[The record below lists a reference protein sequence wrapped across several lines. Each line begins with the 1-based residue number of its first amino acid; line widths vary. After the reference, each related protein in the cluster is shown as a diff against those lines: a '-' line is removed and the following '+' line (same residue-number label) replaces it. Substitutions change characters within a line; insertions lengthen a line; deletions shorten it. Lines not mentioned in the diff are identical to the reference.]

1 VQAQVV
7 NLLLALQKEL
17 GLSYLFIA
25 HDLGIVR
32 HVSHRV
38 AVMYLGELVEVAP
51 TRRLFDAPAHPYT
64 RSLLSAIPTRDP
76 RRRGSRLVL
85 TGDVPSPMNPPSG
98 CRFHTRC
105 PAVLDRCRSEWPE
118 AVEVE
123 QGHTVRCFHA
133 VDLDTNRPWFPQIS
147 ARIEQAQAT
156 NRSSKSTREVPARRQ
171 PVATRRS
178 RGPQEVLD
186 PDAPRKGAAPRVWL
200 VAGTVGLM
208 LVALGHAL
216 SGAMVAFA
224 AFWFGFGRRA
234 HRRGLAT
241 GALVLGLA
249 ASTLAA
255 TGFRRLERRWQAEGE
270 LASLGS
276 QIEARAALAGA
287 PPVALEDLGWRLFE
301 VFDDGRAVDPW
312 NRSWQYRV
320 PGRRG
325 APFDLWSLGPDG
337 VPSADDVATG
347 AQRGDD
353 SR

>member
-1 VQAQVV
+1 
-7 NLLLALQKEL
+7 
-17 GLSYLFIA
+17 
-25 HDLGIVR
+25 
-32 HVSHRV
+32 
-38 AVMYLGELVEVAP
+38 
-51 TRRLFDAPAHPYT
+51 
-64 RSLLSAIPTRDP
+64 
-76 RRRGSRLVL
+76 
-85 TGDVPSPMNPPSG
+85 
-98 CRFHTRC
+98 
-105 PAVLDRCRSEWPE
+105 
-118 AVEVE
+118 
-123 QGHTVRCFHA
+123 
-133 VDLDTNRPWFPQIS
+133 
-147 ARIEQAQAT
+147 
-156 NRSSKSTREVPARRQ
+156 
-171 PVATRRS
+171 
-178 RGPQEVLD
+178 
-186 PDAPRKGAAPRVWL
+186 
-200 VAGTVGLM
+200 M